1 MSDPTQ
7 GGDATTD
14 NLPAYAGVGGALA
27 YDARSGE
34 PPTQDRPALDQNDA
48 SNEDKIAGIVA
59 QTRLDVGDQDV
70 ERIAD
75 VLAQR
80 FDETGV
86 DIDADRTVALAAEI
100 ARR

>member
-14 NLPAYAGVGGALA
+14 DLPSYAGVGGALA
-27 YDARSGE
+27 HDAKTE
-34 PPTQDRPALDQNDA
+34 APATQDEPALDQNDA

-59 QTRLDVGDQDV
+59 QTRADVGDQDV
-70 ERIAD
+70 TRIAD

-86 DIDADRTVALAAEI
+86 EIDADRTVALAAEI
-100 ARR
+100 ANR